1 MKHYLDYKKLFS
13 IFMMVILL
21 AVPGLFSYA
30 QTVTDIQNKIADKD
44 SDIKKL
50 EQEIASYQIE
60 LNNLGEQKNSLNS
73 SIKQLDIT
81 KKKLNANIA
90 VTEKKITK
98 TTLKIENL
106 GQDINTKE
114 KYITNNIKSINL
126 GLKQI
131 NEFES
136 GSIVVN
142 LLSYDNFSS
151 IWNDVDN
158 VISVREKTR
167 DRIKELKQIKGELE
181 DSRKETI
188 SAKNELLD
196 LKSELADQRKIV
208 EQNAIEKKK
217 LLSQTKNSETNYQK
231 MLKDRLAQKDALE
244 KELRDYESQLK
255 YILDPSKL
263 PDKGVF
269 SWPLDTILVTQV
281 FGKTEAGKRLYA
293 NGTHGGVDFR
303 ASVGTPVKAM
313 ASGVVGGFGDT
324 DKQCPGA
331 SWGRFLFIKYDNGL
345 SSSYGHLSLVKVNNG
360 ERVERGQI
368 VAYSGNTGYSTGPHL
383 HVSVY
388 APDAAEVKSLPSKSC
403 PGRILTQPIAPINAY
418 LDPLYFLP
426 PSYAKK

>member
-1 MKHYLDYKKLFS
+1 
-13 IFMMVILL
+13 MMVILL

-44 SDIKKL
+44 FDIKKL